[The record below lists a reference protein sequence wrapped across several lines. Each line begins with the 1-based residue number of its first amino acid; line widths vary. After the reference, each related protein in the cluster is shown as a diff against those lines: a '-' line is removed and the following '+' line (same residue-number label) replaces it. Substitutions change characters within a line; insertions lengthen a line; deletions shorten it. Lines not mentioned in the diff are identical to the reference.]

1 MRNGPPGAKFWCRFG
16 GCPWNWNRLN
26 AHHTCW
32 QCYFVR
38 WERIYDGLWNDE
50 DVFLI
55 NQIPWDKFRCTKH
68 GIFGGR
74 RWFWANSP
82 TSSVVH
88 VYENCAAV
96 RTFLLP
102 VPRLIK
108 EQTNKQD
115 HMAFIFFST
124 RVRFVFCI
132 TPLKLP
138 GARFKKKCR
147 GPLLVVYFTVKL
159 WLPQMLPNFGYGHQ
173 IMPTDVKKQGLPQM
187 SANRPNIWST
197 GFYIFLM
204 SWFDVY
210 VWIALV
216 QRQKLRRVQDV

>member
-1 MRNGPPGAKFWCRFG
+1 MGSLGADVDFGQTLRPAPWRMSMRTAPLLEPFSCQYLDWSRSR
-16 GCPWNWNRLN
+16 PTNRITWHL
-26 AHHTCW
+26 
-32 QCYFVR
+32 
-38 WERIYDGLWNDE
+38 
-50 DVFLI
+50 FL
-55 NQIPWDKFRCTKH
+55 
-68 GIFGGR
+68 
-74 RWFWANSP
+74 
-82 TSSVVH
+82 
-88 VYENCAAV
+88 
-96 RTFLLP
+96 
-102 VPRLIK
+102 
-108 EQTNKQD
+108 
-115 HMAFIFFST
+115 FST

-173 IMPTDVKKQGLPQM
+173 IMPTDIKKQGLPQM